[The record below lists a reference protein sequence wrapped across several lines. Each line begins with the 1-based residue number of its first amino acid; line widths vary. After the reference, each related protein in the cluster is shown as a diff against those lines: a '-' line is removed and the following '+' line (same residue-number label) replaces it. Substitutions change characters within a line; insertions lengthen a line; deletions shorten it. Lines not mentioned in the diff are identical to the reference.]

1 MDLEGRLAH
10 FGCCQSSRERRVQR
24 ARPMP
29 RVARVALTKSA
40 RGGTC
45 EQAAGGADLGEI
57 ERGRE
62 QFGKRMAN
70 KSERMGA
77 RQELMALT
85 RKIHAR
91 TRATSPAMVKK
102 LIREAILA
110 ACIRPRKKPFQ

>member
-1 MDLEGRLAH
+1 MRKPTFA
-10 FGCCQSSRERRVQR
+10 SKKSRSATGYWKH
-24 ARPMP
+24 ARP
-29 RVARVALTKSA
+29 
-40 RGGTC
+40 
-45 EQAAGGADLGEI
+45 
-57 ERGRE
+57 
-62 QFGKRMAN
+62 FGKRMAN

-85 RKIHAR
+85 RKICAR